1 MTTAPT
7 LTLYSVVLLTALK
20 VCNVESK
27 WTDAGVWRAEF
38 QVVEGS
44 VTCIVH
50 AHDSLA
56 VASLRAKADLE
67 PAWCS
72 CAHVVVLYGPTR
84 HSTAKE
90 ASQRTVYRRSA

>member
-7 LTLYSVVLLTALK
+7 LTLYSVVLLTTLK

-27 WTDAGVWRAEF
+27 QTDAGVWRAES

-50 AHDSLA
+50 AHDSLQLA

-67 PAWCS
+67 PA
-72 CAHVVVLYGPTR
+72 
-84 HSTAKE
+84 
-90 ASQRTVYRRSA
+90 